1 MKQFI
6 VILLGCLIIL
16 PASAQSIKG
25 GQFYID
31 PGFTS
36 LGFNSTNVSIDGA
49 EDPTNSTRLGFS
61 LGAGIGIFKNFA
73 IEAGFAVQNLT
84 DTEDDVALKL
94 SGAYA
99 GVRFYLLK
107 GLFVSGAAMTATGK
121 LDDGTGTTAE
131 YGNELDA
138 LLFKGKVGYDIFFKK
153 HFAIEPNVSYLRSI
167 SASIADTDIDFDNLS
182 LNISF
187 LYKF

>member
-1 MKQFI
+1 MKKFI
-6 VILLGCLIIL
+6 VILLGCLMIL

-49 EDPTNSTRLGFS
+49 EDPTNSTRSGFS
-61 LGAGIGIFKNFA
+61 LGAGIGLFENFA
-73 IEAGFAVQNLT
+73 IEVGFAVQNLT

-121 LDDGTGTTAE
+121 LNDGTGTTSD

-138 LLFKGKVGYDIFFKK
+138 LLFKGKAGYDIFLNK

-167 SASIADTDIDFDNLS
+167 SASLADTDIDFDNFS